1 MTQLVDVPTSELIEV
16 ARFYLQ
22 KGSGT
27 PLPDYIAIESLNRLD
42 CALVAV
48 RQATKERDELQQKL
62 DEVSACQSA

>member
-1 MTQLVDVPTSELIEV
+1 MTQLTDLSARELIEL

-27 PLPDYIAIESLNRLD
+27 PLPDDIAIESSNRLD
-42 CALVAV
+42 CALVAT
-48 RQATKERDELQQKL
+48 RQAIKERDELQLKL